1 MGTRIGVVVMAA
13 VFALYIWLLGG
24 RAVALVAAGIDQG
37 EPVALIM
44 GIAMIVFP
52 LLGLWALG
60 RELWFGWRAD
70 RLARTLEQEGGI
82 PEEQVELRP
91 SGRVVRQD
99 ADALFPS
106 YREAVEQAP
115 DDWRAWFR
123 LSVVYDAAGDR
134 KRARDAVRTAI
145 RLEGRAAR

>member
-1 MGTRIGVVVMAA
+1 M
-13 VFALYIWLLGG
+13 
-24 RAVALVAAGIDQG
+24 
-37 EPVALIM
+37 
-44 GIAMIVFP
+44 
-52 LLGLWALG
+52 
-60 RELWFGWRAD
+60 
-70 RLARTLEQEGGI
+70 
-82 PEEQVELRP
+82 
-91 SGRVVRQD
+91 RQD